1 MTEIQAILFDKD
13 GTLFDFHATW
23 GVWAKS
29 LLLDQADG
37 DEALAARMGAAIG
50 YDILTGEF
58 APDSMVI
65 FDTPPDIAAALL
77 PFFAGETVETL
88 TARLNAAAASVPM
101 VEATPLIPLLL
112 HLQSRGLKL
121 GVATNDGE
129 APARAHLEASGIAGM
144 FDFIVG
150 SDSGFGGKPQ
160 AGMMRAFAEHI
171 GVGSGKIAMVG
182 DSVHDLVAGRA
193 AGMRAVAVLTGV
205 ADYSE
210 LAPHADVVLPDIGH
224 LPAWLG

>member
-1 MTEIQAILFDKD
+1 MDIQAILFDKD
-13 GTLFDFHATW
+13 GTLFDFYATW
-23 GVWAKS
+23 GIWART
-29 LLLDQADG
+29 LLLDEAGG
-37 DEALAARMGAAIG
+37 DAELAARMGDAIG
-50 YDILTGEF
+50 YDIRTGTF

-77 PFFAGETVETL
+77 PFFDGETVQSL
-88 TARLNAAAASVPM
+88 TDRLNTAAAQVPM

-112 HLQSRGLKL
+112 ELQARGLKL

-129 APARAHLEASGIAGM
+129 APARAHLEASGISGM

-150 SDSGFGGKPQ
+150 SDSGYGGKPE
-160 AGMMRAFAEHI
+160 AGMMQAFADHI
-171 GVGSGKIAMVG
+171 GVAGKCIAMVG
-182 DSVHDLVAGRA
+182 DSVHDLVAGRV
-193 AGMRAVAVLTGV
+193 AGMVPVAVLTGV
-205 ADYSE
+205 AGQDE

>member
-1 MTEIQAILFDKD
+1 MDIQAILFDKD
-13 GTLFDFHATW
+13 GTLFDFYATW
-23 GVWAKS
+23 GIWAKT
-29 LLLDQADG
+29 LLLDEAGG
-37 DEALAARMGAAIG
+37 DAELAARMGDAIG
-50 YDILTGEF
+50 YNFHTGTF

-77 PFFAGETVETL
+77 PFFDGETVQSL
-88 TARLNAAAASVPM
+88 TDRLNTAAAQVPM
-101 VEATPLIPLLL
+101 VEAAPLIPLLL
-112 HLQSRGLKL
+112 ELQARGLKL

-129 APARAHLEASGIAGM
+129 APARGHLEASGISGM

-150 SDSGFGGKPQ
+150 SDSGFGGKPE
-160 AGMMRAFAEHI
+160 AGMMQAFADHI
-171 GVGSGKIAMVG
+171 GVAGKRIAMVG

-193 AGMRAVAVLTGV
+193 AGMVPVAVLTGV
-205 ADYSE
+205 AGQDE